1 MKKRKVIT
9 LVVVMMLFIGLTA
22 CGIGDSGSGADIVFT
37 NGLVYTVDEDMSEEE
52 SVAVKDGEIVY
63 VGDETGVEEYIGS
76 DTRVVDMEGGMLLPG
91 FIDSHQHPSGVIS
104 DVVELSLSDCETEDE
119 YIEAIEKYDEDNPD
133 IPTIMGVGWD
143 MPVFENIQP
152 TKEVLDKIN
161 NEKPIVLA
169 DSGQHIKWMN
179 SKALE
184 KMGITADSEV
194 PEGAKV
200 EKTASGEP
208 TGIVSDYPGINEK
221 FARYDSDQY
230 KEALQVYQEE
240 ALSYGITTSF
250 EDMNR
255 NFDEAVKAYKALEEE
270 GKLKYRVSCYMR
282 IKAGNDINEAIEKLK
297 ALKEENSEG
306 LFRVDGAKLF
316 IDGALEGETAYME
329 EAYKNDPTNHGE
341 FAWEGKEDE
350 LKELC
355 RKLEKK
361 NLNYHFH
368 AIGDKAVSVALD
380 AIEFAKEGRQDSE
393 TRPAITHLQ
402 FVSDEDITRFG
413 KLKVTAVIQAFWAVY
428 DSYYE
433 QAVELVGKELADRQY
448 PVESL
453 FENGITVASG
463 SDYPVNTDRPLDAIE
478 SGITRTWPYEEEG
491 ETLQSLPPDSEK
503 ATLDQMIRSYTI
515 NGAEANYREDEV
527 GSIKVGKKA
536 DLVLLNRNLFDIDV
550 YQIAET
556 EEMMTVFDGEIVFE
570 RDSK

>member
-1 MKKRKVIT
+1 MKKRRVIT
-9 LVVVMMLFIGLTA
+9 LSVVVMLLIGLSA
-22 CGIGDSGSGADIVFT
+22 CGAGNSGSEADIVFT
-37 NGLVYTVDEDMSEEE
+37 NGLVYTVDEDMSEKEA
-52 SVAVKDGEIVY
+52 VAVKDGEIIY
-63 VGDETGVEEYIGS
+63 VGDEAGVDEYIGG

-119 YIEAIEKYDEDNPD
+119 YIEAIEKYDEENPD
-133 IPTIMGVGWD
+133 VPTIMGVGWD

-152 TKEVLDKIN
+152 TKEVLDEIN
-161 NEKPIVLA
+161 SKKPIVLA

-184 KMGITADSEV
+184 EMGITADSEV
-194 PEGAKV
+194 PDGAKV
-200 EKTASGEP
+200 ERDASGEP

-221 FARYDSDQY
+221 FARYDADQY

-255 NFDEAVKAYKALEEE
+255 NFDEAVKAYKELEKE

-282 IKAGNDINEAIEKLK
+282 IKADSDFDESIEKLK
-297 ALKEENSEG
+297 TLKEENSEG

-316 IDGALEGETAYME
+316 IDGVLEGETAYMK
-329 EAYKNDPTNHGE
+329 EAYKNDPTNYGE
-341 FAWEGKEDE
+341 FAWEGKEE
-350 LKELC
+350 QLNELC
-355 RKLEKK
+355 RTLEEE

-380 AIEFAKEGRQDSE
+380 AIEYAKEGREDSE

-402 FVSDEDITRFG
+402 FISDEDLSRFDELG
-413 KLKVTAVIQAFWAVY
+413 VTAVIQAFWAIY

-433 QAVELVGKELADRQY
+433 QAVDLVGKELADRQY

-478 SGITRTWPYEEEG
+478 SGITRTWPYEEG
-491 ETLQSLPPDSEK
+491 EELQSLPPDSEK
-503 ATLDQMIRSYTI
+503 ATLEQMIKSYTI

-527 GSIKVGKKA
+527 GSIEVGKKA
-536 DLVLLNRNLFDIDV
+536 DLVLLNRNLFDIDA

>member
-1 MKKRKVIT
+1 MKKRRVIT
-9 LVVVMMLFIGLTA
+9 LSVVVMLLIGLSA
-22 CGIGDSGSGADIVFT
+22 CGAGNSGSEADIVFT
-37 NGLVYTVDEDMSEEE
+37 NGLVYTVDEDMSEKEA
-52 SVAVKDGEIVY
+52 VAVKDGEIIY
-63 VGDETGVEEYIGS
+63 VGDEAGVDEYIGG

-119 YIEAIEKYDEDNPD
+119 YIEAIEKYDEENPD
-133 IPTIMGVGWD
+133 VPTIMGVGWD

-152 TKEVLDKIN
+152 TKEVLDEIN
-161 NEKPIVLA
+161 SKKPIVLA

-184 KMGITADSEV
+184 EMGITADSEV
-194 PEGAKV
+194 PDGAKV
-200 EKTASGEP
+200 ERDASGEP

-221 FARYDSDQY
+221 FARYDADQY

-255 NFDEAVKAYKALEEE
+255 NFDEAVKAYKELEKE

-282 IKAGNDINEAIEKLK
+282 IKADSDFDESIEKLK
-297 ALKEENSEG
+297 TLKEENSEG

-316 IDGALEGETAYME
+316 IDGVLEGETAYMK
-329 EAYKNDPTNHGE
+329 EAYKNDPTNYGE
-341 FAWEGKEDE
+341 FAWEGKEE
-350 LKELC
+350 QLNELC
-355 RKLEKK
+355 RTLEEE
-361 NLNYHFH
+361 NLKYHFH

-380 AIEFAKEGRQDSE
+380 AIEYAKEGREDSE

-402 FVSDEDITRFG
+402 FISDEDLSRFDELG
-413 KLKVTAVIQAFWAVY
+413 VTAVIQAFWAIY

-433 QAVELVGKELADRQY
+433 QAVDLVGKELADRQY

-478 SGITRTWPYEEEG
+478 SGITRTWPYEEG
-491 ETLQSLPPDSEK
+491 EELQSLPPDSEK
-503 ATLDQMIRSYTI
+503 ATLEQMIKSYTI

-527 GSIKVGKKA
+527 GSIEVGKKA
-536 DLVLLNRNLFDIDV
+536 DLVLLNRNLFDIDA